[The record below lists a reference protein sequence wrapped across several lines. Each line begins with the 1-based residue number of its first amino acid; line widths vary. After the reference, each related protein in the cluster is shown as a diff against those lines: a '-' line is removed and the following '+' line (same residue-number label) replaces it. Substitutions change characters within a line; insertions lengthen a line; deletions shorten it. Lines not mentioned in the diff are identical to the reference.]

1 MFINK
6 VTFIFMYLSTYI
18 CTSITFSINVIYS
31 ERSERREAT
40 LASEL

>member
-18 CTSITFSINVIYS
+18 CTSITFSINVIYKIPIEMEMRYLFDQS
-31 ERSERREAT
+31 
-40 LASEL
+40 